1 MTCTRTG
8 SAPGAASA
16 SAGWRRPSTN
26 VSIEMRTRL
35 ELTEQTR
42 SSAEEEARR
51 LREENDRLKAELE
64 AERGKGFWRRLFGE

>member
-1 MTCTRTG
+1 
-8 SAPGAASA
+8 
-16 SAGWRRPSTN
+16 
-26 VSIEMRTRL
+26 MRTRL

-64 AERGKGFWRRLFGE
+64 AERGKGFWQRLLGG

>member
-1 MTCTRTG
+1 MLHRR
-8 SAPGAASA
+8 A
-16 SAGWRRPSTN
+16 AGWRRSSPN

-42 SSAEEEARR
+42 SSAEEEAKR

-64 AERGKGFWRRLFGE
+64 AERSKGFWQRLLGG

>member
-1 MTCTRTG
+1 MAARIEART
-8 SAPGAASA
+8 AEA
-16 SAGWRRPSTN
+16 
-26 VSIEMRTRL
+26 VEMRTHL

-64 AERGKGFWRRLFGE
+64 AERGKGFWRRLFGG